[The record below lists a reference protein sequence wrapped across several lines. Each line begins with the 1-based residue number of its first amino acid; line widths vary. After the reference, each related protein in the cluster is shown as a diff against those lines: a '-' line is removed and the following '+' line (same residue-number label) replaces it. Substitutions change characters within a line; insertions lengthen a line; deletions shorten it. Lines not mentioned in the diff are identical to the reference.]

1 MAIVRTTGFDPA
13 VHGFHFRNRF
23 SGLDIVHGINIG
35 LGSVASLVSE
45 DADFWD
51 GWGLCGG
58 MTWGALDHFYSYRPI
73 PASRQAP
80 EADTALLGELVDR
93 QIDSCLGAALV
104 TKCLRWQ
111 SRSEH
116 NRWWDPRATT
126 WRLTRKEWLRTKQS
140 IDHGDP
146 ASLTLIRTQRDLSK
160 NHQVLAVGYC
170 EDASGKAV
178 IDLYDPNHPD
188 DTPKIVIRLNGP
200 EAGRAIQTTGEPLRG
215 FFVWPYRPDQR
226 PNVPRAETGATAAD
240 LD

>member
-1 MAIVRTTGFDPA
+1 MAIVRTTSFDPA

-23 SGLDIVHGINIG
+23 SGLDIVHAFNVG

-45 DADFWD
+45 DADFWN

-58 MTWGALDHFYSYRPI
+58 MTWGALDQFYSDSHI
-73 PASRQAP
+73 PASRQGP
-80 EADTALLGELVDR
+80 DADAALFGELVDR
-93 QIDSCLGAALV
+93 QIDSLLGIALL

-126 WRLTRKEWLRTKQS
+126 WSLTMKQWFRTKQY
-140 IDHGDP
+140 IDLGHP

-160 NHQVLAVGYC
+160 NHQVLAVAYC

-188 DTPKIVIRLNGP
+188 DTPKILIRLNGS
-200 EAGRAIQTTGEPLRG
+200 EAGRAMQTTGEPLRG
-215 FFVWPYRPDQR
+215 FFVWPYQPDPR
-226 PNVPRAETGATAAD
+226 PNAPTTGAAAAD
-240 LD
+240 AD